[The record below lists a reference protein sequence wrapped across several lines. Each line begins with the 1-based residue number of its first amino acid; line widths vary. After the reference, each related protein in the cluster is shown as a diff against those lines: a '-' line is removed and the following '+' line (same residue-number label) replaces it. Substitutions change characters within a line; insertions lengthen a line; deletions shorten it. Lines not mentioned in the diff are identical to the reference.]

1 MRKIPEIC
9 IVAGSD
15 SIGGAGLQADL
26 RIAALLGCSASN
38 VVTCITAQDLKG
50 VHAIQYLSG
59 EIVSKQ
65 LICALSR
72 KPKAI
77 KIGMLGNSEIALAVY
92 DVLKDTGIPI
102 VLDPVLISTSN
113 SKLADE
119 GAVQVLLKKLLS
131 ISHLVT
137 PNLFEAST
145 LSGNKVFDAESAKI
159 AALRIFELGAK
170 NVLVKGIHIKE
181 GKIMDLLIS
190 QGGAT
195 MEFQNEVIRIN
206 ITHGSGC
213 RLSTAIACHMSMG
226 KSLRESIHF
235 ASDLLRNEIIRMGV
249 LYSTD
254 T

>member
-1 MRKIPEIC
+1 MHKIAEVC
-9 IVAGSD
+9 IIAGSD

-26 RIAALLGCSASN
+26 RVAALLGCSASN

-50 VHAIQYLSG
+50 VHAIQHLSG

-65 LICALSR
+65 LACALSR
-72 KPKAI
+72 KPKTV
-77 KIGMLGNSEIALAVY
+77 KIGMLGNSEIALAIY
-92 DVLKDTGIPI
+92 DILKDTGIPI

-119 GAVQVLLKKLLS
+119 GAIEVLLRKLLS
-131 ISHLVT
+131 ISYLVT
-137 PNLFEAST
+137 PNLFEAGT
-145 LSGNKVFDAESAKI
+145 LSGSKVFDSESAKI
-159 AALRIFELGAK
+159 AASRILELGAK
-170 NVLVKGIHIKE
+170 NVLVKGIHVKK

-190 QGGAT
+190 QEGT
-195 MEFQNEVIRIN
+195 TTEFQNEVIGVN

-213 RLSTAIACHMSMG
+213 RLSSAIACYMSIG
-226 KSLRESIHF
+226 KSLRESIHL
-235 ASDLLRNEIIRMGV
+235 ASDLLRNEIARMKI